1 MTWKSLSSQREHGG
15 DIDVAR
21 QRFGRADMIDL
32 STGISPRS
40 YPAPT
45 LTAKRLQA
53 LPTQSDLA
61 ACIDAARRHYRVPGG
76 LALCAGP
83 GTQALLQLVPLL
95 ASDGTVWIEQP
106 TYNEHA
112 PAWLANGHD
121 VSVAPALPTDARHAV
136 VVLPNN
142 PTGRADYVAVEAL
155 AAEIGRRQGLLLV
168 DGAFAGGDTD
178 ADDVRL
184 LEKLAQPHVLHLRS
198 FGKFFG
204 MAGLRLG
211 FAIGPQEQISSLM
224 ERIGPWAVGTAA
236 LDIGK
241 LALGD
246 EAWVKDHQNWLS
258 QQADHLSD
266 LLARH
271 ELTVIGG
278 TSLFRCVRCDHAA
291 ALQEHLGK
299 NGVWVR
305 AFSAYPDLLR
315 FGLPGSA
322 AAFSSL
328 DQALAKWHGKP

>member
-1 MTWKSLSSQREHGG
+1 MTWKSLSSHREHGG

-32 STGISPRS
+32 STGISPQLLS
-40 YPAPT
+40 GTNADGETPAGFTDAVILPPV
-45 LTAKRLQA
+45 LT
-53 LPTQSDLA
+53 
-61 ACIDAARRHYRVPGG
+61 RRDVITGCPMVWHCVP
-76 LALCAGP
+76 A

-121 VSVAPALPTDARHAV
+121 VSVAPTLPTDARHAV

-211 FAIGPQEQISSLM
+211 FAIGPEQIFQSY
-224 ERIGPWAVGTAA
+224 
-236 LDIGK
+236 
-241 LALGD
+241 
-246 EAWVKDHQNWLS
+246 
-258 QQADHLSD
+258 
-266 LLARH
+266 
-271 ELTVIGG
+271 
-278 TSLFRCVRCDHAA
+278 
-291 ALQEHLGK
+291 GK
-299 NGVWVR
+299 NRSMGR
-305 AFSAYPDLLR
+305 RYCRPR
-315 FGLPGSA
+315 YR
-322 AAFSSL
+322 
-328 DQALAKWHGKP
+328 QAGNG

>member
-1 MTWKSLSSQREHGG
+1 MTWKSLYSHREHGG

-61 ACIDAARRHYRVPGG
+61 ACLDAARRHYRVPDG

-95 ASDGTVWIEQP
+95 ASDGNVWIEQP

-121 VSVAPALPTDARHAV
+121 VSVAPTLPTDAHHAV

-184 LEKLAQPHVLHLRS
+184 LESWRNRMFCICVPSVNFLVWPDCGLALPLAHRSRFPVLWKESAHGLSVLPPSISASWHWVMRH
-198 FGKFFG
+198 
-204 MAGLRLG
+204 GLR
-211 FAIGPQEQISSLM
+211 II
-224 ERIGPWAVGTAA
+224 RIGSASKR
-236 LDIGK
+236 I
-241 LALGD
+241 
-246 EAWVKDHQNWLS
+246 
-258 QQADHLSD
+258 
-266 LLARH
+266 
-271 ELTVIGG
+271 I
-278 TSLFRCVRCDHAA
+278 SLICWRDM
-291 ALQEHLGK
+291 
-299 NGVWVR
+299 
-305 AFSAYPDLLR
+305 S
-315 FGLPGSA
+315 
-322 AAFSSL
+322 
-328 DQALAKWHGKP
+328 